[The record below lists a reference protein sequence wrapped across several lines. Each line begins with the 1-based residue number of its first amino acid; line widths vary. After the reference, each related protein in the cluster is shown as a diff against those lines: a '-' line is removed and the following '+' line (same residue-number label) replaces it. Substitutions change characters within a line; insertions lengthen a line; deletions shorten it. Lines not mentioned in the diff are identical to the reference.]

1 MAILLLLSF
10 SLNERLENSPN
21 ALRLPNSVEDSEI
34 DVVSSPEDSRLLKS
48 KVLGLDV
55 WVDNNESFQTGMSFF
70 TRIWRE
76 EEFSQGIY
84 IQIGTDVYKDLSS
97 YEESFKKANA
107 AIKDSKISL
116 ERYGSLSSHLRE
128 KGSKSF
134 GYKLTE
140 KELLGNY
147 ATESGKMPKLY
158 DKSYAEIEGF
168 DTLQEF
174 FQSLSSKVL
183 RSEDLYSNQKV
194 DILDHF
200 LSQLPSGPAKQYLM
214 NQFLANHL
222 DEASNIVDSSL
233 VEELSIISK
242 TLKNQKID
250 LDSPDIKG
258 NPVCEFLREQAVSL
272 SRTCMWEDRI
282 VLTDFVEKLN
292 LIQDTYELDLDSIEC
307 DFSLKETAK
316 DLRPKEKQ
324 KFWQAFKQLAQGLVK
339 NGPDN
344 SKYSKPESFQPIMK
358 MAAGYS
364 QAFNSEGEK
373 IWYKLESKKS
383 SRTLDER
390 QMTANTKSLNTNAP
404 EKSTNNEPETT
415 AQSSVYGFESWGS
428 SEISKPDKCSPRRL
442 ANAIRDIKSMVN
454 KDAGSKALA
463 DAKEVYRISG
473 KGSEGDSVDLKVTL
487 DVHSTESECKNK
499 NLKVMLNKVLRDLGP
514 SRSFN
519 DSHAFYSGQKKADS
533 ESRCNYGVVLDGSI
547 HRMNENTL
555 DSAVL
560 HKIGLGIR

>member
-10 SLNERLENSPN
+10 SLNESLENSPN
-21 ALRLPNSVEDSEI
+21 ALRLPNSVENSEI
-34 DVVSSPEDSRLLKS
+34 DVVSSPEDSRFLKS

-55 WVDNNESFQTGMSFF
+55 WVDNDESFQTEMSFF
-70 TRIWRE
+70 TRIWGE

-158 DKSYAEIEGF
+158 DKSYTEIEGF

-222 DEASNIVDSSL
+222 DEASFYVDSSL

-242 TLKNQKID
+242 TLKKQKID

-272 SRTCMWEDRI
+272 SRNCMWEDRI
-282 VLTDFVEKLN
+282 VLDDFVEKLN
-292 LIQDTYELDLDSIEC
+292 LIQDTYELDLDRLAC
-307 DFSLKETAK
+307 DFSSKEKETAK

-324 KFWQAFKQLAQGLVK
+324 KFWQAFKQLAHGLVE
-339 NGPDN
+339 NGSDN
-344 SKYSKPESFQPIMK
+344 YKDSFQPIVK
-358 MAAGYS
+358 MAAGYTH
-364 QAFNSEGEK
+364 AYNSEGEEV
-373 IWYKLESKKS
+373 WYKLESKNS
-383 SRTLDER
+383 SRTLNER
-390 QMTANTKSLNTNAP
+390 QMPANRKSLNANAQ

-415 AQSSVYGFESWGS
+415 AQSSVYGFESWVS
-428 SEISKPDKCSPRRL
+428 SEISNPDKCSPRRL

-454 KDAGSKALA
+454 KEAGSKALE
-463 DAKEVYRISG
+463 DTKEVYRISG

-487 DVHSTESECKNK
+487 DVHSIESECKNK
-499 NLKVMLNKVLRDLGP
+499 NLKVLLRNVLKDLGP

-519 DSHAFYSGQKKADS
+519 DSHAFYSGQKKADG

-555 DSAVL
+555 DSTVL

>member
-10 SLNERLENSPN
+10 SLNESLENSPN
-21 ALRLPNSVEDSEI
+21 ALRLPNSVENSEI
-34 DVVSSPEDSRLLKS
+34 DVVSSPEDSRFLKS

-55 WVDNNESFQTGMSFF
+55 WVDNDESFQTEMSFF
-70 TRIWRE
+70 TRIWGE

-116 ERYGSLSSHLRE
+116 ERYESLSNHLRE

-140 KELLGNY
+140 KELLGKY
-147 ATESGKMPKLY
+147 STESGKMPKLY
-158 DKSYAEIEGF
+158 DKSYTEIEGF

-222 DEASNIVDSSL
+222 DEASFYVDSSL

-242 TLKNQKID
+242 TLKKQKID

-258 NPVCEFLREQAVSL
+258 NPVCEFLREQAASL
-272 SRTCMWEDRI
+272 SGACMWQDRI
-282 VLTDFVEKLN
+282 VLYDFVEKLN
-292 LIQDTYELDLDSIEC
+292 LIQDTYELDLDSLEC
-307 DFSLKETAK
+307 DFSLKETPES
-316 DLRPKEKQ
+316 LRPKEKQ
-324 KFWQAFKQLAQGLVK
+324 TFWQVFKQLAHGLVE
-339 NGPDN
+339 NGSDN
-344 SKYSKPESFQPIMK
+344 YKDSFQPIMK

-364 QAFNSEGEK
+364 QAYNSEGEK
-373 IWYKLESKKS
+373 IWYKLESRKS

-390 QMTANTKSLNTNAP
+390 QMTANTNSLNTNAP
-404 EKSTNNEPETT
+404 GKAKNNEPETT
-415 AQSSVYGFESWGS
+415 AQSSVDGFESWVS

-454 KDAGSKALA
+454 KEAGSKALE
-463 DAKEVYRISG
+463 DTKEVYRISG

-487 DVHSTESECKNK
+487 DIHSIESECKNK
-499 NLKVMLNKVLRDLGP
+499 NLKVMLRNVLKDLGP

-533 ESRCNYGVVLDGSI
+533 ENRCNYGVVLDGSI